1 MWTQSFIDGYINQAQ
16 LPAQEAQRV
25 RKSFLGTKPRQANT
39 TLDPE
44 QFAQDLIWGAQCRLI
59 EKKYTERCSLAGD
72 RKKPLLVL
80 RLQITAKFFETTHQT
95 TLYHAVP
102 LPAPLAAKLLSAPAE
117 SFTEVAP
124 KLVEAEAKQEVEREL
139 QKLSDEMLLV
149 LEVPGFPKEELEEAI
164 WHTLRKPG
172 RLDMVLAKL
181 RDKKQKLLQRT
192 KEASALQSLLSQQN
206 FQNYAEHFP
215 LARSMKREFIL
226 YVGPTNSG
234 KTYQALNHLAE
245 AESGA
250 YLAPLRLLALEG
262 QEELEKRG
270 RPTSFLTGEERDLKT
285 DTNFISSTIEM
296 FDLRREVEV
305 AVIDEVQ
312 LLSDPD
318 RGWAWSAAIIGA
330 PAKKIVLTGS
340 PEVVPLVEA
349 LAAYLQEPLTVHRL
363 ERFTPLY
370 TKRAPDRLDSLE
382 PGSAV
387 ICFSR
392 RDCLGLKQMIEA
404 KRRVSVI
411 YGNLSPQVR
420 REEARRF
427 RSGES
432 EIVVATDAIALGL
445 NLPIQQVIFYTV
457 NKWNGHRE
465 VTLSPKEIRQIGG
478 RAGRFG
484 KSSEGFVGALSRKDL
499 KLVHG
504 AFEQDVLGPLLR
516 VQVRPSLFHIN
527 ALHKY
532 LGVQKLAPLLETFQ
546 RRMRFDD
553 PLLVTANIFDMLTL
567 AAVVD
572 EFQLSLEEKF
582 TFACAP
588 FDAKNENMLR
598 ALRRWL
604 KLFAAKQEI
613 RLDNVIPIKWTTTTA
628 EDQDDLYLAEQ
639 EVKLLT
645 AYAWLSYRFSE
656 HFTEIEACEVQ
667 RRMLNDFIERTLRK
681 TGLARRCSSC
691 RGPLPPLHPFSICDK
706 CHQQSWFD
714 EDDDFNDIS

>member
-1 MWTQSFIDGYINQAQ
+1 MWTQSFIDTYIKQTQ
-16 LPAQEAQRV
+16 LPPQEAQRV
-25 RKSFLGTKPRQANT
+25 RKSFLGSKPRQPNT

-44 QFAQDLIWGAQCRLI
+44 QFAKDLIWGAQCRVI
-59 EKKYTERCSLAGD
+59 DKRYAERCSLAGD
-72 RKKPLLVL
+72 RKKPLIVM
-80 RLQITAKFFETTHQT
+80 RSQIEVKFFEATHQT

-102 LPAPLAAKLLSAPAE
+102 LPESWSAQLLSKPAE
-117 SFTEVAP
+117 SFIETAP
-124 KLVEAEAKQEVEREL
+124 KALEVEVKIEVEQEL
-139 QKLSDEMLLV
+139 QKLSQEMLEV
-149 LEVPGFPKEELEEAI
+149 MEVPGFPKDELEETI
-164 WHTLRKPG
+164 WHTLRKPN
-172 RLDMVLAKL
+172 RLDVVLAKL
-181 RDKKQKLLQRT
+181 RDKKLRLLQRT
-192 KEASALQSLLSQQN
+192 KEASSLQALLSQQD
-206 FQNYAEHFP
+206 FQSYAEQFP
-215 LARSMKREFIL
+215 LARAIKREFIL

-234 KTYQALNHLAE
+234 KTYHALNHLAE

-270 RPTSFLTGEERDLKT
+270 RPTSFLTGEERDLKE

-296 FDLRREVEV
+296 FDLRREIEV

-312 LLSDPD
+312 LLSDLD

-330 PAKKIVLTGS
+330 PAKKVVMTGS
-340 PEVVPLVEA
+340 PEIVQLIKA
-349 LAAYLQEPLTVHRL
+349 IANYLQEPLTIKHL
-363 ERFTPLY
+363 ERFSPLH
-370 TKRAPDRLDSLE
+370 TRRVPDRLDSLE
-382 PGSAV
+382 PGSAI

-392 RDCLGLKQMIEA
+392 KDCLGIKQMIEA
-404 KRRVSVI
+404 KHRVSVI

-432 EIVVATDAIALGL
+432 EIIVATDAIALGL
-445 NLPIQQVIFYTV
+445 NLPIQQVIFYTI

-478 RAGRFG
+478 RAGRYG
-484 KSSEGFVGALSRKDL
+484 KATEGFVGALSRKDL
-499 KLVHG
+499 KLVHS
-504 AFEQDVLGPLLR
+504 ALSQEAPAPPVR

-527 ALHKY
+527 ALHQH
-532 LGVQKLAPLLETFQ
+532 LGVKKLATLLEIFQ

-553 PLLVTANIFDMLTL
+553 PILVTANLFDMMTI
-567 AAVVD
+567 AAIVD
-572 EFQLSLEEKF
+572 EFALTLEEKF

-588 FDAKNENMLR
+588 FDAKNENMLK

-604 KLFAAKQEI
+604 KLFTAKQEI
-613 RLDNVIPIKWTTTTA
+613 HVERVIPIQWTTTTA
-628 EDQDDLYLAEQ
+628 EDQDDLYLAEV

-645 AYAWLSYRFSE
+645 AYTWLSYRFPNE
-656 HFTEIEACEVQ
+656 FTEIEACEVQ
-667 RRMLNDFIERTLRK
+667 RRLINDFIERTLRK

-706 CHQQSWFD
+706 CHQQSWV
-714 EDDDFNDIS
+714 EDDALDEL